1 MKTTRNQ
8 LLAREGF
15 ALPAAILGLV
25 VVGALVT
32 GGFYVAQQES
42 RISMAGENSTLALYL
57 AEEGINQS
65 LANWN
70 NNAWGNLQL
79 WSEQGTVNG
88 VGSGGSWVVDITR
101 MPDNLYFLESTGTI
115 TAGGLRAGATRT
127 IGVTSRLNTIDLN
140 PPAALT
146 TRGNVRLAGG
156 AQITGADTNPPGWTG
171 DVCPPATGDTPGV
184 MHDGSGSVTTSGT
197 STITGTPAD
206 SIDNTITDETFT
218 DFGMMGWDDLV
229 ALAKR
234 PPGPYNGMAP
244 SLTAGGECNT
254 ADLMNWG
261 DPNDPDGPCG
271 DYFPIIYIDGDATMQ
286 GNSVG
291 QGILLVDGNL
301 DLRGNFIFNGIIL
314 VQGAFD
320 TQGAG
325 HRIMGGVMASNANI
339 DQADLVGASVVQNSR
354 CAVTRAVTSNSSLTR
369 VRPLASR
376 SWVDL
381 TSVMF

>member
-1 MKTTRNQ
+1 MTIIRNEFR
-8 LLAREGF
+8 ARRGF

-65 LANWN
+65 LSNWD
-70 NNAWGNLQL
+70 NNAWRDLQL
-79 WSEQGTVNG
+79 WSEQGTVTG

-127 IGVTSRLNTIDLN
+127 IGVTTRLNTIDLN

-156 AQITGADTNPPGWTG
+156 AQITGADTNPPGWG
-171 DVCPPATGDTPGV
+171 GSCPPATGNTPGV
-184 MHDGSGSVTTSGT
+184 MHDGSGNITTQGS
-197 STITGTPAD
+197 STLTGTPPD

-229 ALAKR
+229 VLAKR
-234 PPGPYNGMAP
+234 PPGPFNGMAP
-244 SLTAGGECNT
+244 SYTGTGECNT
-254 ADLMNWG
+254 ADPMNWG
-261 DPNDPDGPCG
+261 EPDNTADPCG
-271 DYFPIIYIDGDATMQ
+271 DYFPIIYIDGNATMQ
-286 GNSVG
+286 GNSRG

-354 CAVTRAVTSNSSLTR
+354 CAVTRAVESNSSLTR